1 MKSSSLAT
9 VLLLLTPRLA
19 LAQSSPA
26 ERTLFQSVNRDRKA
40 HNQSPLRWDESLA
53 TAARKHAHEMA
64 KRGAVEHTFPGEPSL
79 PARANKAG
87 ARFIS
92 ISENVVR
99 AANAKSAHSEFM
111 NSPNHKANILDA
123 DTNSIGIGAAE
134 LGGEMFVVEDFSRA
148 KK

>member
-1 MKSSSLAT
+1 MKCISLAT
-9 VLLLLTPRLA
+9 VLLLLTPTFA
-19 LAQSSPA
+19 LAQSNPA
-26 ERTLFQSVNRDRKA
+26 ERTLFQSVNRERKG
-40 HNQSPLRWDESLA
+40 HNLNALRWDESLA

-99 AANAKSAHSEFM
+99 AANARSAHTQFM
-111 NSPNHKANILDA
+111 NSPNHKTNILDS
-123 DTNSIGIGAAE
+123 DINSIGIGAVE
-134 LGGEMFVVEDFSRA
+134 QGGELFVVEDFSRA